1 MMSDNGDN
9 RTQADYDYELLEQA
23 YKELKAQNAEL
34 RGVVDKLPKTADGV
48 ICELGMEMFAVDTNG
63 KTIRIEFGTNDL
75 WIHPDDHEESWAN
88 EEPRRDVQWDLLET
102 CYSTKEAAEAA
113 RKDTP

>member
-34 RGVVDKLPKTADGV
+34 QAEVLALFRKGQTLIDEKADLQRD
-48 ICELGMEMFAVDTNG
+48 IEMCHDE
-63 KTIRIEFGTNDL
+63 RISQNSGT
-75 WIHPDDHEESWAN
+75 E
-88 EEPRRDVQWDLLET
+88 
-102 CYSTKEAAEAA
+102 
-113 RKDTP
+113 

>member
-48 ICELGMEMFAVDTNG
+48 PVVPRMNVYANRINGDGTWPDPYAGRLPQQFAVFDG
-63 KTIRIEFGTNDL
+63 VDWSRLPSE
-75 WIHPDDHEESWAN
+75 
-88 EEPRRDVQWDLLET
+88 
-102 CYSTKEAAEAA
+102 CYSTIEAAESA
-113 RKDTP
+113 RKETP